1 MNRFFFSDSSG
12 LIKNDRF
19 FGIGLLSVENVGLTT
34 ALLET
39 NYQMAYTAQKNNKNT
54 AIDYLI
60 KSSREDEVIKIL
72 KKNRC
77 FEMKFDYLSQSS
89 LPFYQRMLNIFLNN
103 KNNRFSAMVIDRQ
116 HPSFDGRFIQ
126 DTWDSFINYLTS
138 LILREMSNLQEDK
151 FCFIVD
157 EITKPK
163 TKMLSFENAL
173 LEKIKSKIPSYNYK
187 TGSSIKFENIFGIL
201 SIKSNSNHLLQL
213 VDVLIGSVMYDFK
226 KKVGL
231 TSEKVENKKE
241 ILVQEIRT
249 TLGVADLAHD
259 LTKHSPVYFSVFEA
273 KWKKDEKTP

>member
-103 KNNRFSAMVIDRQ
+103 KNNRCSAMVIDRQ

-126 DTWDSFINYLTS
+126 DTWDSFIN
-138 LILREMSNLQEDK
+138 
-151 FCFIVD
+151 
-157 EITKPK
+157 
-163 TKMLSFENAL
+163 
-173 LEKIKSKIPSYNYK
+173 
-187 TGSSIKFENIFGIL
+187 
-201 SIKSNSNHLLQL
+201 
-213 VDVLIGSVMYDFK
+213 
-226 KKVGL
+226 
-231 TSEKVENKKE
+231 
-241 ILVQEIRT
+241 
-249 TLGVADLAHD
+249 
-259 LTKHSPVYFSVFEA
+259 
-273 KWKKDEKTP
+273 